1 MCPQQEL
8 VSMKKSALY
17 IINPA
22 SGIGRQKDMAKL
34 IRNET
39 DNSRLDIEI
48 VFSEYP
54 EHAYE
59 LSKKA
64 AGNYDIVIAVGGDG
78 TVNEVGRGLINSNT
92 ALGILPTGSGNGLA
106 RFLQMPF
113 KVNKSLE
120 VINHG
125 NIKSIDVIKVN
136 SYYSLNVAGIGF
148 DAFISHRFAH
158 KKKRGPLAYMQL
170 ISKEFPK
177 YKSEFYCLDIDGE
190 IIELDAFLISFAN
203 SSQYGNNFH
212 IAPQARIDDGL
223 IDVCLIKDFPKY
235 TAPALLI
242 SLVDQS
248 IDKSKYDKIVKA
260 RKVTIS
266 HSKPLQGHV
275 DGEPVDLGKKVNI
288 EIMPLALK
296 VVIPPIHLRQT
307 SNILQ
312 PLMEMIPL
320 GM

>member
-1 MCPQQEL
+1 
-8 VSMKKSALY
+8 MKKKALY

-22 SGIGRQKDMAKL
+22 SGIGRQKDIAKL
-34 IRNET
+34 IQNET
-39 DNSRLDIEI
+39 DTSRLDIEI
-48 VFSEYP
+48 VFSECP
-54 EHAYE
+54 NHAFE
-59 LSKKA
+59 LSKNA
-64 AGNYDIVIAVGGDG
+64 AGKFDIVVAVGGDG
-78 TVNEVGRGLINSNT
+78 TVNEVGRGLLYSDT

-113 KVNKSLE
+113 KVNKSLD

-125 NIKSIDVIKVN
+125 NIKSIDAIKVN
-136 SYYSLNVAGIGF
+136 DYYSLNVAGIGF
-148 DAFISHRFAH
+148 DAYISHQFA
-158 KKKRGPLAYMQL
+158 KKKRRGPMAYMQL

-177 YKSEFYCLDIDGE
+177 YKSDHYQIEIDGE
-190 IIELDAFLISFAN
+190 AVEIDAFLISFAN

-223 IDVCLIKDFPKY
+223 IDVCLIKDFPKF

-260 RKVTIS
+260 RKIKIN
-266 HSKPLQGHV
+266 HPLPLLGHV
-275 DGEPVDLGKKVNI
+275 DGEPVNLGRKVDI
-288 EIMPLALK
+288 DILPLALK
-296 VVIPPIHLRQT
+296 VIVPPIHLRQT

>member
-1 MCPQQEL
+1 
-8 VSMKKSALY
+8 MKKKALY

-34 IRNET
+34 IHNET
-39 DNSRLDIEI
+39 DTSRLDIDI
-48 VFSEYP
+48 VFSKHP
-54 EHAYE
+54 GHAFE
-59 LSKKA
+59 MSRQA
-64 AGNYDIVIAVGGDG
+64 AGDFDIAVAVGGDG
-78 TVNEVGRGLINSNT
+78 TVNEVGRGLLNTET

-113 KVNKSLE
+113 KVNKALE

-125 NIKSIDVIKVN
+125 NIKSIDAIKVN
-136 SYYSLNVAGIGF
+136 NYYSLNVAGIGF
-148 DAFISHRFAH
+148 DAYISHQFAH

-177 YKSEFYCLDIDGE
+177 YKSDHYQIEIDGE
-190 IIELDAFLISFAN
+190 SIDIDAFLISFAN

-260 RKVTIS
+260 RKIKITHAS
-266 HSKPLQGHV
+266 PLLGHV
-275 DGEPVDLGKKVNI
+275 DGEPVNLGTEVDIKI
-288 EIMPLALK
+288 LPLALK
-296 VVIPPIHLRQT
+296 VVVPPIHLRQT